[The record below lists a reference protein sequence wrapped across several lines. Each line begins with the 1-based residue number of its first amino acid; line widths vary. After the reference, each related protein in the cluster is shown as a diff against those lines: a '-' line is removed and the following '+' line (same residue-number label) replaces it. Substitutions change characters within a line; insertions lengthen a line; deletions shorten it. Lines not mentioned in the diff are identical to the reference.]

1 MIIMKHIKKFNE
13 SESSELDITI
23 KNNVKSDTLKN
34 NDFYIVYEE
43 SEYYPVGIFSNLDNF
58 INCYVLKLKEIGL
71 LNNSSVI
78 VNGEDDYKIIFEC
91 VFDDNSEG
99 DYKFYYEVIN
109 VDTYY
114 SGYGGHGLPTW
125 YFESKEIKSN

>member
-1 MIIMKHIKKFNE
+1 MKIKKFNE

-34 NDFYIVYEE
+34 NDFYIVYENGH
-43 SEYYPVGIFSNLDNF
+43 YYPVGIFSNLNNF
-58 INCYVLKLKEIGL
+58 INCYVITLKEIGL

-78 VNGEDDYKIIFEC
+78 VNTEEDYKIIFEC
-91 VFDDNSEG
+91 VFDDKSEG
-99 DYKFYYEVIN
+99 DYEFYYEVIN

-114 SGYGGHGLPTW
+114 SGYGGQGLPTW

>member
-1 MIIMKHIKKFNE
+1 MRHIKKFNE

-34 NDFYIVYEE
+34 NDFYIVYEDGK
-43 SEYYPVGIFSNLDNF
+43 YYPVGIFSNLDNF
-58 INCYVLKLKEIGL
+58 INCYILELKEEGI
-71 LNNSSVI
+71 LNNSSII
-78 VNGEDDYKIIFEC
+78 VNTEEDYKIIFEC

-99 DYKFYYEVIN
+99 DYKFYYEVIH

-114 SGYGGHGLPTW
+114 SGYGGKGLPTW